1 MWRAVRRQPA
11 GRWLL
16 HPITITYLV
25 VALIWIV
32 AGIVKPGFAQFG
44 HLRYLLELA
53 AVTGIAAAGQ
63 TLIVIAAGIDLSVA
77 SVITFAAI
85 MLPLVTAGWDAVG
98 LVGVGVV
105 LAITTCVG
113 TINGIGVVL
122 LRVHP
127 LIITLATATIL
138 QGSLLLI
145 AGGSAVSTSNPAVVW
160 LGNGRVL
167 DVPVTI
173 LTWLVVA
180 ALVLILLHGS
190 VIGSWLYA
198 IGTNPRASRLAGV
211 NLPLTLIV
219 VYAIS
224 GFSAGLTGLLLLGMN
239 RQGYVGIGEPYLLGS
254 IAAVVLGGTPILG
267 GRGSYLG
274 TIAGSILLVT
284 ITALITVVNASPG
297 WRSILFGALI
307 FGLLLLAGRDRETA
321 S

>member
-1 MWRAVRRQPA
+1 MWRAVQHHPI

-16 HPITITYLV
+16 HPVAITYFV

-32 AGIVKPGFAQFG
+32 AGFAKPGFAKFG

-63 TLIVIAAGIDLSVA
+63 TLVIIAAGIDLSVA
-77 SVITFAAI
+77 STITFAAI
-85 MLPLVTAGWDAVG
+85 MLPLVTAGWDTVG
-98 LVGVGVV
+98 LLGAGVV

-138 QGSLLLI
+138 QGALLLI
-145 AGGSAVSTSNPAVVW
+145 AGGSAISTSNPTVVW
-160 LGNGRVL
+160 LGNGQL
-167 DVPVTI
+167 LGVPVTI
-173 LTWLVVA
+173 LTWIVVA
-180 ALVLILLHGS
+180 LAILVLLHGS

-219 VYAIS
+219 AYGIS
-224 GFSAGLTGLLLLGMN
+224 GFSAGLAGLLLLGMN

-254 IAAVVLGGTPILG
+254 IAAVVLGGTSILG
-267 GRGSYLG
+267 GRGTYFG
-274 TIAGSILLVT
+274 TIAGAILLVT

-297 WRSILFGALI
+297 WRSVLFGTLI
-307 FGLLLLAGRDRETA
+307 FGLLLLAGREREA
-321 S
+321 G

>member
-1 MWRAVRRQPA
+1 MWRAVQHHPI

-16 HPITITYLV
+16 HPVAITYFV

-32 AGIVKPGFAQFG
+32 AGFAKPGFAKFG

-63 TLIVIAAGIDLSVA
+63 TLVIIAAGIDLSVA
-77 SVITFAAI
+77 STITFAAI
-85 MLPLVTAGWDAVG
+85 MLPLVTAGWDTVG
-98 LVGVGVV
+98 LLGAGVV

-138 QGSLLLI
+138 QGALLLI
-145 AGGSAVSTSNPAVVW
+145 AGGSAISTSNPTVVW
-160 LGNGRVL
+160 LGNGQL
-167 DVPVTI
+167 LGVPATI
-173 LTWLVVA
+173 LAWIVVA
-180 ALVLILLHGS
+180 LAILVLLHGS

-219 VYAIS
+219 AYGIS
-224 GFSAGLTGLLLLGMN
+224 GFSAGLAGLLLLGMN

-254 IAAVVLGGTPILG
+254 IAAVVLGGTSILG
-267 GRGSYLG
+267 GRGTYFG
-274 TIAGSILLVT
+274 TIAGAILLVT

-297 WRSILFGALI
+297 WRSVLFGTLI
-307 FGLLLLAGRDRETA
+307 FGLLLLAGREREA
-321 S
+321 G

>member
-1 MWRAVRRQPA
+1 MWRAVRRHPA

-16 HPITITYLV
+16 HPITLTYLV

-77 SVITFAAI
+77 SVVTFAAI

-98 LVGVGVV
+98 LAGVGVV

-160 LGNGRVL
+160 LGNGR
-167 DVPVTI
+167 
-173 LTWLVVA
+173 
-180 ALVLILLHGS
+180 LLE

-219 VYAIS
+219 AYAIS

-307 FGLLLLAGRDRETA
+307 FGLLLLAGRDREA
-321 S
+321 A

>member
-1 MWRAVRRQPA
+1 MWRAVQRHPV
-11 GRWLL
+11 GRWVL
-16 HPITITYLV
+16 HPVAITYLV

-32 AGIVKPGFAQFG
+32 AGIAKPGFAKFG

-63 TLIVIAAGIDLSVA
+63 TLVIIAAGIDLSVA
-77 SVITFAAI
+77 STITFAAI
-85 MLPLVTAGWDAVG
+85 MLPLVTAGWDTVG
-98 LVGVGVV
+98 LLGAGVV

-145 AGGSAVSTSNPAVVW
+145 AGGSAVSTSNPTVVW
-160 LGNGRVL
+160 LGNGQL
-167 DVPVTI
+167 LGVPVTI
-173 LTWLVVA
+173 LAWIAVASAVLV
-180 ALVLILLHGS
+180 LLHGS

-219 VYAIS
+219 AYAIS
-224 GFSAGLTGLLLLGMN
+224 GFSAGLAGLLLLGMN

-254 IAAVVLGGTPILG
+254 IAAVVLGGTSILG
-267 GRGSYLG
+267 GRGTYFG
-274 TIAGSILLVT
+274 TIAGAILLVT

-297 WRSILFGALI
+297 WRSVLFGTLI
-307 FGLLLLAGRDRETA
+307 FALLLLAGREREA
-321 S
+321 G

>member
-1 MWRAVRRQPA
+1 MWRVVQRHPA

-16 HPITITYLV
+16 HPVAITYLV
-25 VALIWIV
+25 VAAIWIV
-32 AGIVKPGFAQFG
+32 AGFAKPGFAKFG

-63 TLIVIAAGIDLSVA
+63 TLVIIAAGIDLSVA
-77 SVITFAAI
+77 STITFAAI
-85 MLPLVTAGWDAVG
+85 MLPLVTAGWDTVG
-98 LVGVGVV
+98 LLGAGVV

-145 AGGSAVSTSNPAVVW
+145 AGGSAVSTSNPTVVW
-160 LGNGRVL
+160 LGNGQL
-167 DVPVTI
+167 LGVPVTI
-173 LTWLVVA
+173 LTWMVVA
-180 ALVLILLHGS
+180 LAVLVLLHGS

-219 VYAIS
+219 AYAIS
-224 GFSAGLTGLLLLGMN
+224 GFSAGLAGLLLLGMN

-254 IAAVVLGGTPILG
+254 IAAVVLGGTSILG
-267 GRGSYLG
+267 GRGTYFG
-274 TIAGSILLVT
+274 TIAGAILLVT

-297 WRSILFGALI
+297 WRSVLFGTLI
-307 FGLLLLAGRDRETA
+307 FALLLLAGREREA
-321 S
+321 G

>member
-1 MWRAVRRQPA
+1 MWRSVRRHPV

-16 HPITITYLV
+16 HPVTITYLV

-32 AGIVKPGFAQFG
+32 AGFAKPGFARFG

-63 TLIVIAAGIDLSVA
+63 TLVIIAAGIDLSVA
-77 SVITFAAI
+77 STITFAAI
-85 MLPLVTAGWDAVG
+85 MVPLVTAGWDTVG
-98 LVGVGVV
+98 LLGAGVV
-105 LAITTCVG
+105 LLITTGVG

-145 AGGSAVSTSNPAVVW
+145 AGGSAVSTSNPTVVW
-160 LGNGRVL
+160 LGNGQL
-167 DVPVTI
+167 LGVPVTI
-173 LTWLVVA
+173 LTWVVVA
-180 ALVLILLHGS
+180 LAVLGLLHRS
-190 VIGSWLYA
+190 VIGAWLYA

-219 VYAIS
+219 AYGIS
-224 GFSAGLTGLLLLGMN
+224 GFSAGLAGLLLLGMN

-254 IAAVVLGGTPILG
+254 IAAVVLGGTSILG
-267 GRGSYLG
+267 GRGTYLG
-274 TIAGSILLVT
+274 TIAGAILLVT

-297 WRSILFGALI
+297 WRSVLFGTLI
-307 FGLLLLAGRDRETA
+307 FGLLLLAGREREA
-321 S
+321 G

>member
-1 MWRAVRRQPA
+1 MWRAVQRHPA

-16 HPITITYLV
+16 HPVALTYLV

-32 AGIVKPGFAQFG
+32 AGIAKPGFAKFG

-63 TLIVIAAGIDLSVA
+63 TLVVIAAGIDLSIA
-77 SVITFAAI
+77 STITFAAI

-98 LVGVGVV
+98 LLGVGVV

-113 TINGIGVVL
+113 MINGIGVVL

-160 LGNGRVL
+160 LGNGHL
-167 DVPVTI
+167 FGVPVTI
-173 LTWLVVA
+173 LTWMAVALAVLV
-180 ALVLILLHGS
+180 LLHGS
-190 VIGSWLYA
+190 VLGSWLYA

-219 VYAIS
+219 AYAIS
-224 GFSAGLTGLLLLGMN
+224 GFSAGLAGLLLLGMN

-254 IAAVVLGGTPILG
+254 IAAVVLGGTSILG
-267 GRGSYLG
+267 GRGTYLG
-274 TIAGSILLVT
+274 TIAGAILLVT

-297 WRSILFGALI
+297 WRSVLFGTLI
-307 FGLLLLAGRDRETA
+307 FALLLLAGREREA
-321 S
+321 A

>member
-1 MWRAVRRQPA
+1 MWRAVQHHPI

-16 HPITITYLV
+16 HPVAITYLV

-32 AGIVKPGFAQFG
+32 AGFAKPGFAKFG

-63 TLIVIAAGIDLSVA
+63 TLVIIAAGIDLSVA
-77 SVITFAAI
+77 STITFAAI
-85 MLPLVTAGWDAVG
+85 MLPLVTAGWDTVG
-98 LVGVGVV
+98 LLGAGVV
-105 LAITTCVG
+105 LVITTCVG

-138 QGSLLLI
+138 QGALLLI
-145 AGGSAVSTSNPAVVW
+145 AGGSAISTSNPTVVW
-160 LGNGRVL
+160 LGNGQL
-167 DVPVTI
+167 LGVPVTI
-173 LTWLVVA
+173 LTWIVVA
-180 ALVLILLHGS
+180 LAILVLLHGS

-219 VYAIS
+219 AYGIS
-224 GFSAGLTGLLLLGMN
+224 GFSAGLAGLLLLGMN

-254 IAAVVLGGTPILG
+254 IAAVVLGGTSILG
-267 GRGSYLG
+267 GRGTYFG
-274 TIAGSILLVT
+274 TIAGAILLVT

-297 WRSILFGALI
+297 WRSVLFGTLI
-307 FGLLLLAGRDRETA
+307 FGLLLLAGREREA
-321 S
+321 G

>member
-1 MWRAVRRQPA
+1 MWRAAQRHPA

-16 HPITITYLV
+16 HPVALTYLV

-32 AGIVKPGFAQFG
+32 AGIAKPGFAKFG

-63 TLIVIAAGIDLSVA
+63 TLVVIAAGIDLSIA
-77 SVITFAAI
+77 STITFAAI
-85 MLPLVTAGWDAVG
+85 MLPLVTAGWDTVG
-98 LVGVGVV
+98 LLGVGVV

-113 TINGIGVVL
+113 MINGIGVVL

-160 LGNGRVL
+160 LGNGHL
-167 DVPVTI
+167 FGVPVTI
-173 LTWLVVA
+173 LTWMAVALAVLV
-180 ALVLILLHGS
+180 LLHGS
-190 VIGSWLYA
+190 VLGSWLYA

-219 VYAIS
+219 AYAIS
-224 GFSAGLTGLLLLGMN
+224 GFSAGLAGLLLLGMN

-254 IAAVVLGGTPILG
+254 IAAVVLGGTSILG
-267 GRGSYLG
+267 GRGTYLG
-274 TIAGSILLVT
+274 TIAGAILLVT

-297 WRSILFGALI
+297 WRSVLFGTLI
-307 FGLLLLAGRDRETA
+307 FALLLLAGREREA
-321 S
+321 A

>member
-1 MWRAVRRQPA
+1 MWRAVQRHPA
-11 GRWLL
+11 GQWLL
-16 HPITITYLV
+16 HPVALTYLV

-32 AGIVKPGFAQFG
+32 AGIAKPGFAKFG

-63 TLIVIAAGIDLSVA
+63 TLVVIAAGIDLSIA
-77 SVITFAAI
+77 STITFAAI

-98 LVGVGVV
+98 LLGVGVV

-113 TINGIGVVL
+113 MINGIGVVL

-160 LGNGRVL
+160 LGNGHL
-167 DVPVTI
+167 FGVPVTI
-173 LTWLVVA
+173 LTWMAVALAVLV
-180 ALVLILLHGS
+180 LLHGS
-190 VIGSWLYA
+190 VLGSWLYA

-211 NLPLTLIV
+211 NQPLTLIV
-219 VYAIS
+219 AYAIS
-224 GFSAGLTGLLLLGMN
+224 GFSAGLAGLLLLGMN

-254 IAAVVLGGTPILG
+254 IAAVVLGGTSILG
-267 GRGSYLG
+267 GRGTYLG
-274 TIAGSILLVT
+274 TIAGAILLVT

-297 WRSILFGALI
+297 WRSVLFGTLI
-307 FGLLLLAGRDRETA
+307 FALLLLAGREREA
-321 S
+321 A

>member
-1 MWRAVRRQPA
+1 MWRAVQRHPV

-16 HPITITYLV
+16 HPVAITYLV

-32 AGIVKPGFAQFG
+32 AGFAKPGFAKFG

-63 TLIVIAAGIDLSVA
+63 TLVIIAAGIDLSVA
-77 SVITFAAI
+77 STITFAAI
-85 MLPLVTAGWDAVG
+85 MLPLVTAGWDTVG
-98 LVGVGVV
+98 LLGAGVV

-145 AGGSAVSTSNPAVVW
+145 AGGSAVSTSNPTVVW
-160 LGNGRVL
+160 LGNGQL
-167 DVPVTI
+167 LGVPVTI
-173 LTWLVVA
+173 LTWMVVA
-180 ALVLILLHGS
+180 LAVLVLLHGS

-219 VYAIS
+219 AYAIS
-224 GFSAGLTGLLLLGMN
+224 GFSAGLAGLLLLGMN

-254 IAAVVLGGTPILG
+254 IAAVVLGGTSILG
-267 GRGSYLG
+267 GRGTYFG
-274 TIAGSILLVT
+274 TIAGAILLVT

-297 WRSILFGALI
+297 WRSVLFGTLI
-307 FGLLLLAGRDRETA
+307 FGLLLLAGREREA
-321 S
+321 G

>member
-1 MWRAVRRQPA
+1 MWRAVQRHPV

-16 HPITITYLV
+16 HPVAITYLV

-32 AGIVKPGFAQFG
+32 AGFAKPGFAKFG

-63 TLIVIAAGIDLSVA
+63 TLVIIAAGIDLSVA
-77 SVITFAAI
+77 STITFAAI
-85 MLPLVTAGWDAVG
+85 MLPLVTAGWDTVG
-98 LVGVGVV
+98 LLGAGVV
-105 LAITTCVG
+105 LLITTCVG

-145 AGGSAVSTSNPAVVW
+145 AGGSAVSTSNPTVVW
-160 LGNGRVL
+160 LGNGQL
-167 DVPVTI
+167 LGVPVTI
-173 LTWLVVA
+173 LAWIVVA
-180 ALVLILLHGS
+180 SAVLVLLHGS

-219 VYAIS
+219 AYAIS
-224 GFSAGLTGLLLLGMN
+224 GFSAGVAGLLLLGMN

-254 IAAVVLGGTPILG
+254 IAAVVLGGTSILG
-267 GRGSYLG
+267 GRGTYFG
-274 TIAGSILLVT
+274 TIAGAILLVT

-297 WRSILFGALI
+297 WRSVLFGTLI
-307 FGLLLLAGRDRETA
+307 FALLLLAGREREA
-321 S
+321 G

>member
-1 MWRAVRRQPA
+1 MWRAVQRHSV

-16 HPITITYLV
+16 HPVVITYLV

-32 AGIVKPGFAQFG
+32 AGIAKPGFAKFG

-63 TLIVIAAGIDLSVA
+63 TLVIIAAGIDLSVA
-77 SVITFAAI
+77 STITFAAI
-85 MLPLVTAGWDAVG
+85 MLPLVTAGWDTVG
-98 LVGVGVV
+98 LLGAGVV
-105 LAITTCVG
+105 LLITTCVG

-145 AGGSAVSTSNPAVVW
+145 AGGSAVSTSNPTVVW
-160 LGNGRVL
+160 LGNGQL
-167 DVPVTI
+167 LGVPVTI
-173 LTWLVVA
+173 LAWIVVA
-180 ALVLILLHGS
+180 SAVLVLLHGS

-219 VYAIS
+219 AYAIS
-224 GFSAGLTGLLLLGMN
+224 GFSAGVAGLLLLGMN

-254 IAAVVLGGTPILG
+254 IAAVVLGGTSILG
-267 GRGSYLG
+267 GRGTYFG
-274 TIAGSILLVT
+274 TIAGAILLVT

-297 WRSILFGALI
+297 WRSVLFGTLI
-307 FGLLLLAGRDRETA
+307 FALLLLAGREREA
-321 S
+321 G